1 MSYENTKGL
10 PGYENG
16 EMTEQMCRKLMKDQ
30 IKDWEVECNEA
41 LLDHISDLYIETDE
55 TGEPNWPKT
64 FGRWYG
70 DWLIGSGVFMTAQDA
85 STFTFEF
92 DVTPIWFHS
101 GQDKIFFLECR

>member
-1 MSYENTKGL
+1 MSEEIFRKMVKG
-10 PGYENG
+10 
-16 EMTEQMCRKLMKDQ
+16 Q
-30 IKDWEVECNEA
+30 IEVWEIDCDED
-41 LLDHISDLYIETDE
+41 LLDRISDLYKETDE
-55 TGEPNWPKT
+55 SGETIWSKT

-101 GQDKIFFLECR
+101 G